1 MLQRNM
7 MEGHKRVLLVTLII
21 VAIANLGM
29 MAMIITGKASHN
41 LTWTVIAKELSIILP
56 LIVGEFLVIKK
67 FGHHKWSKYLTIFV
81 YGVVMLLLCL
91 SLTASQ
97 DIFAAFYSVM
107 VLALLYL
114 DFGLSIFALIV
125 VFVMHTLLVVTR
137 GDVLVNEIILRN
149 LCFLGTGVA
158 AAFVA
163 KIASKLLK
171 TAIETTESLKEV
183 SEGVV
188 NQAQLIADSAKVLLS
203 SADATGEAAEQVAA
217 SVENLAKAI
226 TEEAVYTNKTNEAA
240 KQISLAL
247 SSASENAEKVTNQSD
262 QFKLIVT
269 DGLSALNEQISCLSQ
284 TNEAQKAVSESV
296 QSLSSKSIQIGEIVQ
311 VIKSIADQ
319 TNLLALNAAI
329 EAARAGEAGRGF
341 AVVAEEVKSLADGS
355 GRAAED
361 IAEIIIEIQRSMDQA
376 VKGIEKADALS
387 AEQNQAASKTEEMF
401 QKIEH
406 GSGQI
411 NSAIQEISSILEEVL
426 ASMDEVV
433 ESVES
438 IAAGTEESAASTEEI
453 TALADQQ
460 ALSVREIVEM
470 TKKLTTAGEELRRLA
485 SSTQG

>member
-1 MLQRNM
+1 M
-7 MEGHKRVLLVTLII
+7 
-21 VAIANLGM
+21 
-29 MAMIITGKASHN
+29 
-41 LTWTVIAKELSIILP
+41 
-56 LIVGEFLVIKK
+56 
-67 FGHHKWSKYLTIFV
+67 
-81 YGVVMLLLCL
+81 
-91 SLTASQ
+91 
-97 DIFAAFYSVM
+97 
-107 VLALLYL
+107 
-114 DFGLSIFALIV
+114 
-125 VFVMHTLLVVTR
+125 
-137 GDVLVNEIILRN
+137 
-149 LCFLGTGVA
+149 
-158 AAFVA
+158 
-163 KIASKLLK
+163 
-171 TAIETTESLKEV
+171 
-183 SEGVV
+183 
-188 NQAQLIADSAKVLLS
+188 
-203 SADATGEAAEQVAA
+203 
-217 SVENLAKAI
+217 
-226 TEEAVYTNKTNEAA
+226 
-240 KQISLAL
+240 
-247 SSASENAEKVTNQSD
+247 
-262 QFKLIVT
+262 
-269 DGLSALNEQISCLSQ
+269 
-284 TNEAQKAVSESV
+284 
-296 QSLSSKSIQIGEIVQ
+296 
-311 VIKSIADQ
+311 
-319 TNLLALNAAI
+319 ALNAAI